1 MHDLWFSHQPVCVLI
16 HIKTHVLFHPMRN
29 TICDDA
35 PITCINN
42 GVTRNFFAHTE
53 PTYIPTGNVRFVNIS
68 VYVGAFVIK
77 IDVVLFNKEQDVL
90 PRIAFV
96 RLIHI
101 CFFDEITFHIIF
113 SPYPTIKTLIIIL
126 ARLLNVTIHEITSIL
141 TKQTAFFRFF
151 R

>member
-1 MHDLWFSHQPVCVLI
+1 MHDLWFSHQPVCALI

-35 PITCINN
+35 SLSCINN
-42 GVTRNFFAHTE
+42 GIARQRYARVKPAYSPTRD
-53 PTYIPTGNVRFVNIS
+53 VRFVNIS
-68 VYVGAFVIK
+68 VYAGTLVIK
-77 IDVVLFNKEQDVL
+77 IDIAFFNKVQDLL
-90 PRIAFV
+90 PRIVLV

-101 CFFDEITFHIIF
+101 CFFDEITFHIIL

-141 TKQTAFFRFF
+141 TK
-151 R
+151 